1 MQLLLSFVET
11 PPVAGAAPVWD
22 ALGDEKRAEVLAVL
36 ARLIARAAE
45 REGSATHEEELRE
58 EEPRD
63 E

>member
-11 PPVAGAAPVWD
+11 PPVAGVAPVWD
-22 ALGDEKRAEVLAVL
+22 ALADEKRAEVLAVL

-45 REGSATHEEELRE
+45 DEATQTRVPNEEA
-58 EEPRD
+58 RD